1 VGLADRLRHYPNQLS
16 GGQQQR
22 VAIARALVNDP
33 TLLLA
38 DEPTGNLNTEHGNAI
53 LEILLDL
60 LGEGMSIVMVTHDP
74 RIADLARRKVE
85 LLDGRIVHDG
95 LVERRTVLPLEGGVM
110 STGSAELSGKKAAGA

>member
-1 VGLADRLRHYPNQLS
+1 
-16 GGQQQR
+16 
-22 VAIARALVNDP
+22 
-33 TLLLA
+33 LLA

-60 LGEGMSIVMVTHDP
+60 HGEGMSIVMVTHDP

-95 LVERRTVLPLEGGVM
+95 LVQRRTVLPLEGGVM